1 MRRSIAVVLVL
12 LAVLLPLAQPVLAQ
26 EDDESG
32 ARSLFINLTSDE
44 VNRARMAITLAHRV
58 LTEKKIPVTI
68 WLNVEGVRLLDSR
81 LSPPRY
87 GDGKSTME
95 ELKAFMHD
103 GGTVMVCPMCMKNV
117 GGLAP
122 EDLPKGVILS
132 EMEVF
137 WQKAFAHGVTV
148 LSY

>member
-1 MRRSIAVVLVL
+1 MRRSIAVFMVL

-32 ARSLFINLTSDE
+32 TRSLFINLTSDE

-58 LTEKKIPVTI
+58 LMEKKIPVTI

-81 LSPPRY
+81 LSPARY
-87 GDGKSTME
+87 GDGKSTMG
-95 ELKAFMHD
+95 ELEAFMRD

-117 GGLAP
+117 GGLTP

-137 WQKAFAHGVTV
+137 WQKAFADDVTV